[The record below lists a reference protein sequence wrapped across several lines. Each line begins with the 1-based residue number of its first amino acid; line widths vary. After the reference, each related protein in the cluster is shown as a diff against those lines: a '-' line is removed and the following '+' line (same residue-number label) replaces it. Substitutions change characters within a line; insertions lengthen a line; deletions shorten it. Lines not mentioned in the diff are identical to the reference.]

1 MSSIR
6 LSLALSCFALFLGAG
21 CGPSKPKCLPSNCG
35 GCCDAK
41 GECVAIPTALA
52 CGIRASTCV
61 ACVGDQVCLGG
72 FCSGS
77 NLGGGGGSGGG
88 GGMTGGGGGV
98 TGGGGGVTGGGGGV
112 TGGGGGVTGGGGG
125 ATGGGG
131 GGATGGGGGVT
142 GGGGGVTG
150 GGVGVTG
157 GGGGVTG
164 GGGGVT
170 GGGGGVTGGGGGVTG
185 GGGGVTGGGGGT
197 SNTAAEIAAVRTA
210 ADVAPGAVSLPVTGA
225 LVTFVKPF
233 APDAGAT
240 TDPAG
245 FIVQAGNLG
254 PALFVSVEASTLP
267 VAVGDLVDFT
277 VTTVARS
284 AQLRVATS
292 ISGFVRISSGNP
304 VSGLAQASSS
314 VDFSQAGAIDDRECE
329 LLSISGT
336 LAGDMGYA
344 GAGYQSASFVTSG
357 STDAG
362 AMKLRL
368 PNALADSEGLGT
380 GCSVQVTAVPLWRF
394 NAQAQPSAFSSGALA
409 GSTCPAAVLSA
420 VATSPT
426 AVRATF
432 SRPMNPGSVTTST
445 MTIGG
450 LNVTGAT
457 QLSASSWSLTTDAQT
472 GGAAYTLTA
481 AASVADVR
489 GTPISASG
497 RTALFNGYQPPSSGI
512 VINEVDFD
520 NIGTDGAEFIE
531 LFNPTGS
538 TATLAGRSI
547 VLVNGANST
556 SYLTIDLSAAVSLAA
571 GEYLVLANAATLLGV
586 PATAKKVTLT
596 GTTNIIQNG
605 PDAVVLIDTA
615 SAAVLDAFSYAGS
628 TSWISPAG
636 TVVLQE
642 GAASTTSLSDSNS
655 VNTSIC
661 RIPNG
666 TDTNVNG
673 SDFAT
678 CSAPSAGVA
687 NTP

>member
-6 LSLALSCFALFLGAG
+6 LSLALSCFALLFGAG

-41 GECVAIPTALA
+41 GECVALPNALA

-77 NLGGGGGSGGG
+77 SLGGGGGSGGG
-88 GGMTGGGGGV
+88 GGGTGGGMTGGGG
-98 TGGGGGVTGGGGGV
+98 
-112 TGGGGGVTGGGGG
+112 
-125 ATGGGG
+125 
-131 GGATGGGGGVT
+131 
-142 GGGGGVTG
+142 
-150 GGVGVTG
+150 GVTG

-185 GGGGVTGGGGGT
+185 GGGGVTGGGGGVTGGGGGVTGGGGGVTGGGGGVTGGGGGVTGGGGGVTGGGGGATGGGGGT
-197 SNTAAEIAAVRTA
+197 SNTAAEIAAVRAA
-210 ADVAPGAVSLPVTGA
+210 ADLGTGSVSLPVTGA

-233 APDAGAT
+233 VQDAGAA

-254 PALFVSVEASTLP
+254 PALFVSVDAATLP

-277 VTTVARS
+277 VTAVTRS

-292 ISGFVRISSGNP
+292 ISAFVRISSGNP
-304 VSGLAQASSS
+304 VSGLSQAASA

-336 LAGDMGYA
+336 LAGDMGFA

-357 STDAG
+357 SMDAG

-368 PNALADSEGLGT
+368 PSALADTEGLGT

-394 NAQAQPSAFSSGALA
+394 NAQAQPSAFSSSALA
-409 GSTCPAAVLSA
+409 GSTCPAPTLVSA
-420 VATSPT
+420 VATSST

-432 SRPMNPGSVTTST
+432 SRPMNPTSVTTST

-457 QLSASSWSLTTDAQT
+457 QLSAASWSLTTDAQT
-472 GGAAYTLTA
+472 GGTPYTLTA
-481 AASVADVR
+481 ATSVADTR
-489 GTPISASG
+489 GTPISTSA
-497 RTALFNGYQPPSSGI
+497 RTAMFNGFQQPVGGL
-512 VINEVDFD
+512 VINEVDYD
-520 NIGTDGAEFIE
+520 NVGTDSNEFVELRNTGAGA
-531 LFNPTGS
+531 LDTTGMTVVIVNGTGNVVLATVNLPAMS
-538 TATLAGRSI
+538 LPAGAFLVVGSSTLIATLPGGTASVAFALASNNVQNDNEGVALVSAGGQVLDSLTWENATPASITLGGVVLTEGATATSTLVDSNTANQSIGRAPNSADTNNNVPDFTI
-547 VLVNGANST
+547 NST
-556 SYLTIDLSAAVSLAA
+556 PTPGAI
-571 GEYLVLANAATLLGV
+571 NV
-586 PATAKKVTLT
+586 P
-596 GTTNIIQNG
+596 
-605 PDAVVLIDTA
+605 
-615 SAAVLDAFSYAGS
+615 
-628 TSWISPAG
+628 
-636 TVVLQE
+636 
-642 GAASTTSLSDSNS
+642 
-655 VNTSIC
+655 
-661 RIPNG
+661 
-666 TDTNVNG
+666 
-673 SDFAT
+673 
-678 CSAPSAGVA
+678 
-687 NTP
+687 